1 MPPKKKGGGGGR
13 GGGDKKSQLWD
24 AIRMQKLA
32 AVRYG
37 IANSGIHPASRNH
50 EGLTT
55 FQLCAR
61 DGYDKSLAEMIRWY
75 ERRDAELRRCLSE
88 QDESRRTSLAI
99 ACAAGKANCVKLL
112 LSAADSVDRDGS
124 FCRRQLAF
132 KDTSGK
138 TPRDAAASAAVREI
152 LDDFLASDDED
163 EDEDEEGNGDL
174 TSTQL
179 SKLKKLAL
187 IEQET
192 GVKAGEAR
200 AAAAAG
206 GDENESTKVEE
217 RGDLPSEMPT
227 PRWPEVVAWAES
239 VKQLRPICELRIER
253 EAASKEDTGLESEGR
268 EGSGAGKG
276 AEDGNDNDLDTSIDA
291 VLVEAPPP
299 GAMEEDAAA
308 TPSVPPPPPPAGEAA
323 GGAAEEVVDPALWF
337 CHTVNRL
344 ELKLPAVLR
353 DLRSDGLVRLS
364 ALTTLILHG
373 NTALVSLPDS
383 VADLPLKHL
392 DASHCALATLPTAL
406 PAKTLE
412 TLDVSFNGLE
422 TLGPGVGEC
431 VQLVKIAVDGNRLT
445 SLSELPF
452 EGLGRLTGLTASG
465 NELTE
470 LDPRAGL
477 AVKLECLVL
486 SNNPLVVVPAEL
498 AACKKLKQIK
508 IDGCPVKDS
517 KVKKYIEKEEIKNL
531 LKYLEKQGPSGGGGA
546 GGGKKGKGK
555 KK

>member
-1 MPPKKKGGGGGR
+1 M
-13 GGGDKKSQLWD
+13 
-24 AIRMQKLA
+24 
-32 AVRYG
+32 
-37 IANSGIHPASRNH
+37 
-50 EGLTT
+50 
-55 FQLCAR
+55 CAR
-61 DGYDKSLAEMIRWY
+61 DGYDKSLAEIIRWY
-75 ERRDAELRRCLSE
+75 ERRDAELRRGLSE
-88 QDESRRTSLAI
+88 QDELRRSSLAI

-124 FCRRQLAF
+124 FCRRQLDF
-132 KDTSGK
+132 KDTNGK
-138 TPRDAAASAAVREI
+138 TPRDVAASAAVREI
-152 LDDFLASDDED
+152 LDDFLASDEED
-163 EDEDEEGNGDL
+163 EDEDEEGSGDL

-192 GVKAGEAR
+192 GVKAGEPR

-206 GDENESTKVEE
+206 GDGNESTKVEE

-253 EAASKEDTGLESEGR
+253 EAASKEGAGLESEGGG
-268 EGSGAGKG
+268 GSRAGKG

-308 TPSVPPPPPPAGEAA
+308 ATPSVPPPPPLAGEAA
-323 GGAAEEVVDPALWF
+323 GVAAQEVVDPALWF

-470 LDPRAGL
+470 LDPRTGL